1 MIKKIYFIITKFEE
15 IFLIVCMFLIVLFMS
30 LEVFFRYV
38 LNSPLSWTE
47 EIGKLVFVWMVF
59 IGAGIGIRTKGHISM
74 EFLTSRLSFKM
85 QRIFEF
91 IIFLVIL
98 ATLLVILYY
107 GSIRTYLGF
116 SSILPAIKIP
126 YGFLFLPVPISCFIM
141 IIHISI
147 HLFHFIKKDI

>member
-1 MIKKIYFIITKFEE
+1 MIKKIYFIITIFEE

-30 LEVFFRYV
+30 LEVFFRYF

-47 EIGKLVFVWMVF
+47 EMGKLVFVWMIFV
-59 IGAGIGIRTKGHISM
+59 GAGIGIRTKGHIAM
-74 EFLTSRLSFKM
+74 NFLIPKLSFKM
-85 QRIFEF
+85 RRIFEF

-98 ATLLVILYY
+98 AVLLAIFYY